1 MIFFMNKPCAYH
13 TKPTFHL
20 FWCAFAR
27 NDVYFCIMFQKWRAY
42 FPPYIQ
48 SLLARLLV
56 VTIILTLTRVI
67 FYANNSSS
75 FSQLTVSDWFAG
87 VWFDLITICLIFLP
101 YIFLSVLPL
110 PFRDNRW
117 YKLLQKISFYVPF
130 LAAISLNLVDTEYFN
145 FTQKRSTA
153 DLFALVSAGND
164 VGQLLTTFIR
174 DFWVLILCFIVLF
187 IAMGWMYRKTEPKRF
202 EKGPY
207 RRSWK
212 KETLIFLIITP
223 IVILVGRGGLSL
235 KPVNII
241 DATLYTEPQNTA
253 LILNTPFTI
262 VKSYGKDDLVEKK
275 YMSLKAERKLYNP
288 VRQSMPQNLL
298 PDNTNVMVI
307 MLESFGN
314 EWVGAFNDT
323 TSFTPFL
330 DSLIKESWVFEYG
343 FSNGKKSIEAVPS
356 IISSLPT
363 LMDNPYISSPYA
375 SNAIQTLPG
384 ILKENGYSTAFYH
397 GATNGSMRF
406 NSFAKQSGF
415 EKYFGRYEYNNEKHS
430 DKTWGIL
437 DEYFNPWTAKQL
449 TKQKT
454 PFFATLFTLSSHHPY
469 YVPPHWKGKLRVGK
483 EPICRSISYGDVSLK
498 LFFEQAKKEP
508 WYNNTLFVLVADHT
522 PSTTSSYYSKRTQMY
537 RIPILF
543 FHPQKG
549 KLPRK
554 REKVIFQQIDIMPTI
569 LDLVNIKTRYY
580 SFGQSYFSGKRKE
593 AVTYLEGTYYYFED
607 EYMLVFS
614 GDEPRSLKKFAGKGA
629 NSKTYLPVNGKKG
642 KAMTRQLKAIIQ
654 RYNRDLIHNQTHV
667 K

>member
-1 MIFFMNKPCAYH
+1 
-13 TKPTFHL
+13 
-20 FWCAFAR
+20 
-27 NDVYFCIMFQKWRAY
+27 MFQKWRAY

-56 VTIILTLTRVI
+56 VTIILTITRII
-67 FYANNSSS
+67 FYVNNSSS
-75 FSQLTVSDWFAG
+75 FSQLALSDWFAG

-101 YIFLSVLPL
+101 YITLSILPV

-117 YKLLQKISFYVPF
+117 YKLVQKISFYFPF
-130 LAAISLNLVDTEYFN
+130 LAAVSLNLVDTEYFN

-164 VGQLLTTFIR
+164 VGQLLTTFIK
-174 DFWVLILCFIVLF
+174 DFWVLILCFIVLY
-187 IAMGWMYRKTEPKRF
+187 IGMAWMYRKTEPKRF
-202 EKGPY
+202 ETKTKPY
-207 RRSWK
+207 KRSWK
-212 KETLIFLIITP
+212 KESLFFLVIVP
-223 IVILVGRGGLSL
+223 IVILVGRGGFSL

-275 YMSLKAERKLYNP
+275 YMSLKEERKLYDP
-288 VRQSMPQNLL
+288 VRQSAPQNVL
-298 PDNTNVMVI
+298 PDKTNVMVI

-323 TSFTPFL
+323 TSYTPFL
-330 DSLIKESWVFEYG
+330 DSLIGESWVFEYG

-356 IISSLPT
+356 IVSSLPT

-375 SNAIQTLPG
+375 NNAIETLPG
-384 ILKENGYSTAFYH
+384 ILKKHGYSTAFYH

-406 NSFAKQSGF
+406 NSFAKQAGF
-415 EKYFGRYEYNNEKHS
+415 EKYFGRFEYNNDKHS

-449 TKQKT
+449 TKQKA

-469 YVPPHWKGKLRVGK
+469 YVPPHWKGKLRNGP
-483 EPICRSISYGDVSLK
+483 EPICRSIHYGDVSLK
-498 LFFEQAKKEP
+498 KFFEQAKKEP

-522 PSTTSSYYSKRTQMY
+522 PSTSSSFYSKRTQMY
-537 RIPILF
+537 RIPIVF
-543 FHPQKG
+543 FHPQQG
-549 KLPRK
+549 KLPKK
-554 REKVIFQQIDIMPTI
+554 REKVIFQQIDIMPTV
-569 LDLVNIKTRYY
+569 LDLVNINTRYY

-593 AVTYLEGTYYYFED
+593 AVTYLEGSYYYFEG

-629 NSKTYLPVNGKKG
+629 YSKSYLPVNSKRG
-642 KAMTRQLKAIIQ
+642 KAMTRQLRAIIQ